1 MNEDEL
7 DGFAG
12 TVRLFPL
19 PNLVLFPHVVQGLH
33 IFEPRYRQM
42 TADAIA
48 GDRLITMATLI
59 APDDEVLGDDPPA
72 IAPVVCVGRIEAAER
87 LPDGKYNL
95 RLRGLSRA
103 RIVQELDSDRPYR
116 TASVDLIRDTAPSD
130 LALLTQM
137 RRDLA
142 AAVLPRFEEDPS
154 VKRQL
159 TELFD
164 GDMPLG
170 QLCDVLSFA
179 LPLPTELKLSLL
191 AEPRAGR
198 RATAIGDAL
207 RLSAARAGR
216 PFPPPFSAN

>member
-7 DGFAG
+7 DDFAG

-19 PNLVLFPHVVQGLH
+19 PELVLFPHAVANLH

-42 TADAIA
+42 TADALA
-48 GDRLITMATLI
+48 GDRLVTMATLV
-59 APDDEVLGDDPPA
+59 APDNELLWDQPP
-72 IAPVVCVGRIEAAER
+72 IAPVVCVSRIEAHEE

-103 RIVQELDSDRPYR
+103 RVVQELNSDRPYR

-130 LALLTQM
+130 LALLTQL

-142 AAVLPRFEEDPS
+142 AAVLPRFDDDPS
-154 VKRQL
+154 VRRQL
-159 TELFD
+159 DELFN

-179 LPLPTELKLSLL
+179 LPLPTELKLRLL
-191 AEPRAGR
+191 AEPHAGR

-207 RLSAARAGR
+207 HRVAARAGR